1 MYFVCFILILLT
13 ASFNM
18 ILSILIENSINISLA
33 YERGN
38 LYWYILFMMIT
49 VFLYFV
55 FLFLK
60 MHLQVVIS
68 EKKKMKLRNII
79 MEKALNS
86 GKSSQMSADLSHINK
101 LIFYDSKII
110 ANREKDV
117 VFKFAEIAV

>member
-18 ILSILIENSINISLA
+18 ILSILIEKSINISLA

-68 EKKKMKLRNII
+68 EKKENEIKKSHN
-79 MEKALNS
+79 
-86 GKSSQMSADLSHINK
+86 GKSTE
-101 LIFYDSKII
+101 F
-110 ANREKDV
+110 R
-117 VFKFAEIAV
+117 